1 MYHGTGRERGER
13 MLRKKRM
20 DYSRGDGHW
29 LGDGIYLYKDKL
41 NVFRWINLKFKELYP
56 KEKTDNEL
64 YKKYMILEVSLKVE
78 EDRMFSLLNPESWIE
93 FNCAKEKAQEK
104 AAYAKR
110 LNAVKITD
118 GVILN
123 IMFNNLGYRDF
134 YDVVVG
140 VFPLEKNSASET
152 RFNGLNELQY
162 CVKNPDIIVSLRECT
177 QEFEYDIYKK
187 KLNQYYGYRNRN
199 NCKYKG

>member
-93 FNCAKEKAQEK
+93 FNCAKECSS
-104 AAYAKR
+104 R
-110 LNAVKITD
+110 
-118 GVILN
+118 
-123 IMFNNLGYRDF
+123 
-134 YDVVVG
+134 
-140 VFPLEKNSASET
+140 
-152 RFNGLNELQY
+152 RF
-162 CVKNPDIIVSLRECT
+162 SFR
-177 QEFEYDIYKK
+177 KK
-187 KLNQYYGYRNRN
+187 
-199 NCKYKG
+199 